1 MKRKIKRNLFI
12 ADLYYITQ
20 MFDYKLCNPNISI
33 LFLTFVAFLIVGS
46 ATLSFQ
52 TANAQNTTVTTGNA
66 TTADNATDAENAT
79 ATGSIS
85 GIRHGYD
92 LKCNKASC

>member
-1 MKRKIKRNLFI
+1 
-12 ADLYYITQ
+12 

-66 TTADNATDAENAT
+66 TTTDNATGAENAT
-79 ATGSIS
+79 AEGSIS
-85 GIRHGYD
+85 STGTGYD
-92 LKCNKASC
+92 LKCNPKVC